1 MLGETVMK
9 SAGREGQEAGMIL
22 ISGEALID
30 LIPDPDGRA
39 L

>member
-1 MLGETVMK
+1 
-9 SAGREGQEAGMIL
+9 MIL

-30 LIPDPDGRA
+30 LIPDPDQGERLRRGARRLA